1 MSGSANTQGKLEFP
15 TSPQGA
21 GNKPGRSILY
31 SLDTSNGQGAGT
43 DYFHKNNLTSPGG
56 IGAVSAAGNKR
67 LTIDD
72 ISTASK
78 QRARLQKGFLDDS
91 KVNKAV
97 ARDLM
102 NSKPMYTVQDIQK
115 GNSGVQ
121 ASPGAGKG

>member
-1 MSGSANTQGKLEFP
+1 
-15 TSPQGA
+15 
-21 GNKPGRSILY
+21 
-31 SLDTSNGQGAGT
+31 
-43 DYFHKNNLTSPGG
+43 
-56 IGAVSAAGNKR
+56 